1 MISQQTRERNLG
13 NLEIQYTYI
22 AIRPLDAEQPVGS
35 GRVVHYDPGDIVP
48 ASDWGAAA
56 ASLLEMGRIERLA
69 VNVDSHGVNEPSAT
83 QPHPPKPDEPEFPAH
98 VGAGWYV
105 LSNGTRIRGKVDAHT
120 QQDELSANG
129 N

>member
-35 GRVVHYDPGDIVP
+35 GQVVHYDPGDVVP
-48 ASDWGAAA
+48 ASEWGAAA

-69 VNVDSHGVNEPSAT
+69 INVDSNGVNEPSAT
-83 QPHPPKPDEPEFPAH
+83 QPAEPEFPTH

-105 LSNGTRIRGKVDAHT
+105 LSDGTRIRGKVDAHML
-120 QQDELSANG
+120 QAGLDENG